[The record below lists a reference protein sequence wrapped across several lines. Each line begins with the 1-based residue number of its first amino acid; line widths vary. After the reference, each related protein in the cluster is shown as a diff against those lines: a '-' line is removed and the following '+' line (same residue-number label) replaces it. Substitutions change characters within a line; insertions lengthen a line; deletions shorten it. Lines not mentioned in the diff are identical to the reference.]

1 MQAKAP
7 MVVQLLISTLG
18 MLVVMGAALF
28 ASAGSLD
35 WPGAWAFLVEMG
47 VSSVWLG
54 LWLARD
60 DPALLAQRLGSPVAK
75 AQSPWDRVFMVGAV
89 TLFLAWMVF
98 MGLSWRS
105 SHRPDVAAWVQGAGF
120 ALIAACMVV
129 GFLTF
134 RANSFAAPVVK
145 LQSDQTVATGGPYR
159 YVRHPMYAG
168 ALLYFL
174 GVPLLLGEWRGLVL
188 TPFLVVGLAAR
199 AVGEERVLRAG
210 LAGYADYASR
220 VRYRFV
226 PLVW

>member
-1 MQAKAP
+1 
-7 MVVQLLISTLG
+7 MVVRLLISTLG
-18 MLVVMGAALF
+18 MLLVMGATLF
-28 ASAGSLD
+28 ASAGSLS
-35 WPGAWAFLVEMG
+35 WPGAWIFLAEMG

-54 LWLARD
+54 LWLARHD
-60 DPALLAQRLGSPVAK
+60 RALMAERLGSPVAK
-75 AQSPWDRVFMVGAV
+75 GQSPWDRVFMVGAMAS
-89 TLFLAWMVF
+89 FIAWMAF
-98 MGLSWRS
+98 MGWRWRAG
-105 SHRPDVAAWVQGAGF
+105 HGADVPAWLQVVGF
-120 ALIAACMVV
+120 ALIAGCMGVS
-129 GFLTF
+129 FLTF

-188 TPFLVVGLAAR
+188 TPFLIVGLAAR

-210 LAGYADYASR
+210 LAGYAAYASR

>member
-1 MQAKAP
+1 
-7 MVVQLLISTLG
+7 MVVRLLISTLG
-18 MLVVMGAALF
+18 MLLVMGAVLF
-28 ASAGSLD
+28 ASAGSLA

-54 LWLARD
+54 LWLARHD
-60 DPALLAQRLGSPVAK
+60 RTLLAERLGSPVAK
-75 AQSPWDRVFMVGAV
+75 AQSPWDRVFMVAAF
-89 TLFLAWMVF
+89 TLFLAWMAF
-98 MGLSWRS
+98 MGWSWRS
-105 SHRPDVAAWVQGAGF
+105 SHRPDVALWAQGAGF
-120 ALIAACMVV
+120 ALIAACMWL

-145 LQSDQTVATGGPYR
+145 LQSNQTVATGGPYR

-174 GVPLLLGEWRGLVL
+174 GVPLVLGEWRGLVL

-199 AVGEERVLRAG
+199 AFGEEHVLRAG

>member
-1 MQAKAP
+1 

-28 ASAGSLD
+28 ASAGSLA
-35 WPGAWAFLVEMG
+35 WPGAWVFLVEMG

-89 TLFLAWMVF
+89 TLFLAWMAY

-105 SHRPDVAAWVQGAGF
+105 SHRPDVALWVQGAGF
-120 ALIAACMVV
+120 ALIAGCMWVS
-129 GFLTF
+129 FLTF

-210 LAGYADYASR
+210 LAGYADYANR